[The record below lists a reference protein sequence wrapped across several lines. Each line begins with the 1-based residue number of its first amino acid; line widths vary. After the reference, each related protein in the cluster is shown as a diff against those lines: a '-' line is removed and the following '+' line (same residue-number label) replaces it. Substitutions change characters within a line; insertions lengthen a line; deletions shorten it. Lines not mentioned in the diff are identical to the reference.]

1 MYVKYPVN
9 KVGITSDFGLRTH
22 PITKVSRYHYGLDL
36 GWINDQ
42 GEPVY
47 ATHDATV
54 IEEGYTSSMGNY
66 IVLKYVK
73 KENTIINIYMHLKQR
88 SLIKKG
94 KKVKHGEKLGYMGET
109 GLAQG
114 VHLHFEYWVCPK
126 NYKYKSSDDSK
137 YAKDPLNYLYLF
149 DDQTVTKNSSSRVK
163 KVVGTPTTRNKDKN
177 QVQVLQEYLN
187 CRDNSSLSAKV
198 LGCANLGYYNVLDKK
213 ESNGYTWYRID
224 YNKWIAN
231 VKDYVK
237 VLNKEEQPVT
247 PTPTPKPDPTP
258 TPSPKPEPQDP
269 KTLEDYNSFT
279 ASNDGYYCIYLKQIE
294 KIYYPKQKDSN

>member
-36 GWINDQ
+36 GWINYQ

-47 ATHDATV
+47 ATHDATI

-66 IVLKYVK
+66 IVLKYIK

-94 KKVKHGEKLGYMGET
+94 KKVKQGEKLGYMGET

-126 NYKYKSSDDSK
+126 NYKYKSSDTSK

-187 CRDNSSLSAKV
+187 CRDNSSLSGKV
-198 LGCANLGYYNVLDKK
+198 LGFANLGYYNVLDKK

-258 TPSPKPEPQDP
+258 TPSTKPEPQDP

-279 ASNDGYYCIYLKQIE
+279 ASKDGYYCIYLKQNE

>member
-36 GWINDQ
+36 GWIKNP

-66 IVLKYVK
+66 IVLKYIK

-94 KKVKHGEKLGYMGET
+94 KKVKQGEKLGYMGET

-126 NYKYKSSDDSK
+126 NYKYKSSDTSK

-163 KVVGTPTTRNKDKN
+163 KVVGTPTTRNKEKN

-198 LGCANLGYYNVLDKK
+198 LGFANLGYYNVLDKK

-247 PTPTPKPDPTP
+247 PTPSPKPD
-258 TPSPKPEPQDP
+258 PQDP

-279 ASNDGYYCIYLKQIE
+279 AKKDGYYCIYLKQNE

>member
-1 MYVKYPVN
+1 
-9 KVGITSDFGLRTH
+9 
-22 PITKVSRYHYGLDL
+22 
-36 GWINDQ
+36 
-42 GEPVY
+42 
-47 ATHDATV
+47 
-54 IEEGYTSSMGNY
+54 
-66 IVLKYVK
+66 
-73 KENTIINIYMHLKQR
+73 MHLKQR

-94 KKVKHGEKLGYMGET
+94 KKVKQGEKLGYMGET

-126 NYKYKSSDDSK
+126 NYKYKSSDASK

-149 DDQTVTKNSSSRVK
+149 DDQTVTKNSNSRVK

-198 LGCANLGYYNVLDKK
+198 LGFANLGYYNVLDKK

-247 PTPTPKPDPTP
+247 PTP
-258 TPSPKPEPQDP
+258 SPKPVPQDP
-269 KTLEDYNSFT
+269 KTLEDYNSFK
-279 ASNDGYYCIYLKQIE
+279 AKKDGYYCIYLKQNE

>member
-9 KVGITSDFGLRTH
+9 AVGITSDFGLRTH

-36 GWINDQ
+36 GWIKKP

-47 ATHDATV
+47 ATYDATV

-66 IVLKYVK
+66 IVLKYIK

-88 SLIKKG
+88 ALIKKG
-94 KKVKHGEKLGYMGET
+94 KKVKQGEKLGYMGET

-126 NYKYKSSDDSK
+126 NYKYKSSDTSK

-198 LGCANLGYYNVLDKK
+198 LGYANLGYYNVLDKK

-247 PTPTPKPDPTP
+247 PTPTPKPDSTPKPSPTP
-258 TPSPKPEPQDP
+258 EPTNP

-279 ASNDGYYCIYLKQIE
+279 ASKDGYYCIYLKQNE

>member
-36 GWINDQ
+36 GWIKNP

-47 ATHDATV
+47 ATYDATV

-73 KENTIINIYMHLKQR
+73 GENTIINIYMHLKQR

-94 KKVKHGEKLGYMGET
+94 KKVKQGEKLGYMGET

-126 NYKYKSSDDSK
+126 NYKYKSSDASK

-198 LGCANLGYYNVLDKK
+198 LGFANLGYYNVLDKK

-247 PTPTPKPDPTP
+247 PTPSP
-258 TPSPKPEPQDP
+258 TPSPTPEPQDP

-279 ASNDGYYCIYLKQIE
+279 ASKDGYYCIYLKQNE